1 MIAVMWQFDI
11 KPGKEQEF
19 EKFHGAAGEWTAVNR
34 YSRSYVGTSFLRD
47 QAEPSR
53 YVLIEYWS
61 EMVVYE
67 EHKTHRFNELDR
79 LAARRKDLVV
89 AFEPIGVYTALDV
102 PDRTGMAWSR
112 RSQPD

>member
-19 EKFHGAAGEWTAVNR
+19 EEFHGAAGEWTAVNR
-34 YSRSYVGTSFLRD
+34 YSRSYIGTSFLRD

-67 EHKTHRFNELDR
+67 QHRSYRSDAITTFE
-79 LAARRKDLVV
+79 ARRTEIVKTV
-89 AFEPIGVYTALDV
+89 EPLGVYTALDV
-102 PDRTGMAWSR
+102 PDRTGPTWSYR
-112 RSQPD
+112 R

>member
-19 EKFHGAAGEWTAVNR
+19 EEFHGAAGEWTAVNR

-53 YVLIEYWS
+53 YVLIEY
-61 EMVVYE
+61 EQ
-67 EHKTHRFNELDR
+67 HKTHRFDELDR
-79 LAARRKDLVV
+79 LAARRNELVV
-89 AFEPIGVYTALDV
+89 TFEPIGVYTALDV

-112 RSQPD
+112 RSQLD

>member
-19 EKFHGAAGEWTAVNR
+19 ETFHGASGEWTAVNR
-34 YSRSYVGTSFLRD
+34 YSRSYIGTSFLRD

-67 EHKTHRFNELDR
+67 EHKTHRFDEL
-79 LAARRKDLVV
+79 
-89 AFEPIGVYTALDV
+89 
-102 PDRTGMAWSR
+102 
-112 RSQPD
+112 